1 MKMKA
6 FYLTGFMILFLSGCC
21 QTNRQDL
28 KNEIMQIDRAFNDM
42 AQTEGVAVAFEHYS
56 ADSVILFRNA
66 ITPIVGKG
74 DLIVSFV
81 NFPPEASL
89 IWKPYFADMAASGD
103 LGYTLGSYVLTVVDS
118 VGSEKSAEGNY
129 VTIWKKQPN
138 GDWKFV
144 FDAGNEGP
152 RPEL

>member
-1 MKMKA
+1 MKTVL
-6 FYLTGFMILFLSGCC
+6 LTGIVILFLFTSC
-21 QTNRQDL
+21 QTDRQDL
-28 KNEIMQIDRAFNDM
+28 RNEIMQVDRAFNHM
-42 AQTEGVAVAFEHYS
+42 AQTESVAAAFERYS

-74 DLIVSFV
+74 DLIVSFM

-89 IWKPYFADMAASGD
+89 VWEPYLADVAASGD
-103 LGYTLGSYVLTVVDS
+103 LGYTLGSYVLTAVDS
-118 VGSEKSAEGNY
+118 GGAEKSAEGNY
-129 VTIWKKQPN
+129 VTIWKRQPD
-138 GDWKFV
+138 GEWKFV